1 LAGKEGRVWPRYLAF
16 FFGMMIMDVLLIMQ
30 LDQPETWPVLAF
42 TSVVTILGIL
52 TVIFARRRASST
64 V

>member
-1 LAGKEGRVWPRYLAF
+1 
-16 FFGMMIMDVLLIMQ
+16 MMIMDVLLIMQ